1 LGLEVLSLR
10 LALGKMQDY
19 LKIIKAK
26 KKKKKAGD
34 MAQVVEHLSSKF
46 ETMSS
51 NSSNAKKKKKIRL
64 QWHEMPQ
71 NGA

>member
-1 LGLEVLSLR
+1 
-10 LALGKMQDY
+10 
-19 LKIIKAK
+19 
-26 KKKKKAGD
+26 